1 MKNQLKQ
8 YIIMEKSIYKEL
20 GVLGSIFRYLDE
32 HETLGNIILIL
43 EAVGLAWAVLTYDF
57 TTRI

>member
-1 MKNQLKQ
+1 
-8 YIIMEKSIYKEL
+8 MEKSIYKEL

-32 HETLGNIILIL
+32 HETLGNIILVL
-43 EAVGLAWAVLTYDF
+43 EAIGLAWAVWTYDF

>member
-1 MKNQLKQ
+1 
-8 YIIMEKSIYKEL
+8 MEKSIYKEL

-43 EAVGLAWAVLTYDF
+43 EAIALFWTVYNYNF
-57 TTRI
+57 TTNF